1 MTKQQWRRQQLDKD
15 RDKKEITVSC
25 AINTRVRKI
34 SARPGKEWPSALR
47 NIFEN
52 LEESIANDRRNAS
65 NGFSL
70 LVALVDGRTCVSLAL
85 EIPVPNDGRPDREG
99 RGYLVSFAQVRD
111 MVEPLAHRV
120 RLLIGISTTANRGL
134 VRYRTPACLLSGRD
148 SGYGRE
154 NFSSSFS
161 SEANPLPAVAWDVAA
176 RGDCGPPKSNAATLA
191 HFLVTSGTSLAHH
204 QLTTK

>member
-1 MTKQQWRRQQLDKD
+1 M
-15 RDKKEITVSC
+15 
-25 AINTRVRKI
+25 
-34 SARPGKEWPSALR
+34 R

-120 RLLIGISTTANRGL
+120 RLHIGISTTANKGCFVSVLRHG
-134 VRYRTPACLLSGRD
+134 C
-148 SGYGRE
+148 
-154 NFSSSFS
+154 
-161 SEANPLPAVAWDVAA
+161 LPARTGDTAGKNRLHRA
-176 RGDCGPPKSNAATLA
+176 RP
-191 HFLVTSGTSLAHH
+191 
-204 QLTTK
+204 

>member
-1 MTKQQWRRQQLDKD
+1 M
-15 RDKKEITVSC
+15 
-25 AINTRVRKI
+25 
-34 SARPGKEWPSALR
+34 
-47 NIFEN
+47 
-52 LEESIANDRRNAS
+52 
-65 NGFSL
+65 
-70 LVALVDGRTCVSLAL
+70 ALVDDRTCVTLAL
-85 EIPVPNDGRPDREG
+85 ELSVLDAGRSDREG
-99 RGYLVSFAQVRD
+99 RGSLRSSAQVCDRF
-111 MVEPLAHRV
+111 VRLAQRV